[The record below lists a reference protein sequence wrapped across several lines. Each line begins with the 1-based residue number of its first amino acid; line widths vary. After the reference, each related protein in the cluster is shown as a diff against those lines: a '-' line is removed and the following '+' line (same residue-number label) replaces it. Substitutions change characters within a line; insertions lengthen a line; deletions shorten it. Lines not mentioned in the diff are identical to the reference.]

1 MNELTKKGL
10 ETYTSIRGKERAKT
24 WEDRIEKGGFG
35 SAMTEL
41 SAQYAFGSVWARDGL
56 ARRDKSLVTIGI
68 LLALRQTE
76 ELKHHI
82 SIGITHGLTIK
93 EIEEI
98 FIHAT
103 VYAGFPA
110 ADVAMQAAQEV
121 FKELG
126 LN

>member
-68 LLALRQTE
+68 LLALRQTKS
-76 ELKHHI
+76 L
-82 SIGITHGLTIK
+82 SITS
-93 EIEEI
+93 
-98 FIHAT
+98 A
-103 VYAGFPA
+103 
-110 ADVAMQAAQEV
+110 
-121 FKELG
+121 LG
-126 LN
+126 LLTGSRSKRLKKYSSMRRCMRVSLRLMLPCKPLKRSSKSSD